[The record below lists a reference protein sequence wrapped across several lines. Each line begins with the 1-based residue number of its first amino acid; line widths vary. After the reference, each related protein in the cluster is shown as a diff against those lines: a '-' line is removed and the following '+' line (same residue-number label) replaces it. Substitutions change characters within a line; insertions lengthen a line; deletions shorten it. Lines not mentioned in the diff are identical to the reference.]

1 MDLAIRRIGDSN
13 MHFFESDTDS
23 SVQIIFLPSGFNPEL
38 WRHQAKYFSR
48 SFKTISFRPT
58 VSNQSWEGEK
68 ECLEEILN
76 RDDVNNA
83 ILVSHHFGNSI
94 AQSLEYN
101 ENVVGVVTTGSRER
115 FKKAPPKMLY
125 RLISK
130 LGCTEPKIVKKM
142 FFSEFAKYRTVKKF
156 VEEVEMPDYS
166 VFKDY
171 YDNYRIERPV
181 KNAMVVH
188 ADKDRLS
195 SKEFIRKLKPGP
207 KVSTIKDAGSFC
219 FYERPEE
226 YNKALNDFI
235 MVLEDFVEE
244 RELAEIKKENRSL
257 KDFSKEKRRVR
268 KKVTVEP

>member
-13 MHFFESDTDS
+13 MHYFESDSDS
-23 SVQIIFLPSGFNPEL
+23 SVQIIFLPSGLNPEL
-38 WRHQAKYFSR
+38 WKHQAKYFSR
-48 SFKTISFRPT
+48 NFKAITFQPTISNRDWR
-58 VSNQSWEGEK
+58 QEQK
-68 ECLEEILN
+68 CLEEIL
-76 RDDVNNA
+76 DKPDINNA

-101 ENVVGVVTTGSRER
+101 ENVVGVVTTGSRSQ

-130 LGCTEPKIVKKM
+130 IGCSEPKIVKKL
-142 FFSEFAKYRTVKKF
+142 FFSEFVKYRTVKRF
-156 VEEVEMPDYS
+156 VKEVEIPDYN
-166 VFKDY
+166 VFQDY
-171 YDNYRIERPV
+171 YQNYRIERPI

-195 SKEFIRKLKPGP
+195 SREFIRKLKPGP
-207 KVSTIKDAGSFC
+207 KVSIINDAGSFC

-257 KDFSKEKRRVR
+257 KDFSVERNVEKVKIER
-268 KKVTVEP
+268 